1 MKPMHSWHFTPL
13 GRFIL
18 FLGSI
23 QLAVPVMILVAIAM
37 AWGTYLESK
46 HGVQTSRATVYG
58 SWWFITLMGLICV
71 SLIFA
76 VITRY
81 PWKKKHVGFITV
93 HAALV
98 MLICGGFWSLFG
110 RLEGHIAI
118 KEGASSNILEIDGEV
133 LQISEFKVGTP
144 TLLGDV
150 KAPHRAANLNIA
162 GTPIEVVEFWDN
174 TNEERYIANDGP
186 QQLRAVEMSL
196 DPAATSGNWIGEES
210 KAGGP
215 ATMSTLTIRVL
226 SDGESWTPPTLPKD
240 AEYFFSFEGKQV
252 PLKNVGE
259 EILPGWTID
268 SVQRFTRAMVSDGK
282 VTDTGTRDN
291 PAIEVVIKD
300 GKGNV
305 ERHTSFRA
313 FPDMAMSRMVE
324 GTTRSGATLAATATA
339 KQMETLVIYGPLDS
353 TKLGYIDSAGVGK
366 DLGTLQTL
374 PTILDLGARK
384 VKIFNQFSNAR
395 EATRIVKAPLG
406 GDQRPAMVVKVPGLE
421 DQIVIPWKGFERI
434 PDPSR
439 NLLLSY
445 GPRTI
450 ELPFTIELKDFR
462 KDDYPGTE
470 MAMAYESEV
479 IVKAKDKPDTPFV
492 IHMNAPFASY
502 PWKVYQSGFSGT
514 NISIFSVMRDPGLK
528 LTYLASALLCVGIFI
543 TFFSRSL
550 SWGHPGI
557 PAPHLETSSLNQK
570 EVPNVPKTTH
580 ELSNA
585 HSVANAPVAAAAVH
599 PEQELMGQGV

>member
-13 GRFIL
+13 GRAIL

-23 QLAVPVMILVAIAM
+23 QLAVPVMALVALAM

-58 SWWFITLMGLICV
+58 AWWFMVLMALICV

-76 VITRY
+76 VVTRY

-93 HAALV
+93 HAALL

-110 RLEGHIAI
+110 RLEGHIALE
-118 KEGASSNILEIDGEV
+118 EGTSSNILETDGEV
-133 LQISEFKVGTP
+133 LQVSEFKVGTP
-144 TLLGDV
+144 TVLGDA
-150 KAPHRAANLNIA
+150 KAPHHAANLNIA
-162 GTPIEVVEFWDN
+162 GTPIQVLDFWDN
-174 TNEERYIANDGP
+174 TNEERYVANDAP
-186 QQLRAVEMSL
+186 QQLRAVELSL
-196 DPAATSGNWIGEES
+196 DTNAAAGNWVGEES
-210 KAGGP
+210 KSGGP
-215 ATMSTLTIRVL
+215 AKLGPLTIRVL
-226 SDGESWTPPTLPKD
+226 ADGESWTPPAIPQGAD
-240 AEYFFSFEGKQV
+240 YFFTLDGKQFT
-252 PLKNVGE
+252 LKNAGE

-268 SVQRFTRAMVSDGK
+268 TVQRFTRAMVTDGK

-291 PAIEVVIKD
+291 PAIEVTIKD
-300 GKGNV
+300 SQGNI

-313 FPDMAMSRMVE
+313 FPDMVMSRMME
-324 GTTRSGATLAATATA
+324 GTKRSGATLAATPST
-339 KQMETLVIYGPLDS
+339 KEPETFIIYGPLDA
-353 TKLGYIDSAGVGK
+353 TRLGYIDSAGAGK
-366 DLGTLQTL
+366 ELGLLETL
-374 PTILDLGARK
+374 PATIDVGTRK
-384 VKIFNQFSNAR
+384 VKLFNQYSNAR
-395 EATRIVKAPLG
+395 PATRIVKAEKTA
-406 GDQRPAMVVKVPGLE
+406 DQRPAIVVKVPGVDEQL
-421 DQIVIPWKGFERI
+421 IIPWKGFERI

-445 GPRTI
+445 GPRTV

-479 IVKAKDKPDTPFV
+479 IVKAKDKPDTPYV

-543 TFFSRSL
+543 TFFSHSF

-557 PAPHLETSSLNQK
+557 PAPHLESSTPVQK
-570 EVPNVPKTTH
+570 EVRNVPSTSISPTSSS
-580 ELSNA
+580 LA
-585 HSVANAPVAAAAVH
+585 GTPVAPPPVH
-599 PEQELMGQGV
+599 PEPDLVGQV